1 MLILKGVPSS
11 DKSEDRMGVDIVGVR
26 KAISEDDGLE
36 GQDMGPAG
44 FFLNQNGVEHESAI
58 IIQGGDEVPFFLG
71 GGGPEMV

>member
-1 MLILKGVPSS
+1 
-11 DKSEDRMGVDIVGVR
+11 MGVDIVGVR

-44 FFLNQNGVEHESAI
+44 FFSDQNGVEEEPTI
-58 IIQGGDEVPFFLG
+58 IIQGSDEVPFFLG